1 MLQQL
6 TPGKVVSSSLLSGPC
21 SSSQVIAVIQILH
34 DCLYIKE
41 DALTILAQCGLAM
54 RGLRPSDPTLCG
66 GVAGP
71 ESWGSPCLA
80 MTGRHAWLGSFSCL
94 KAPCVA
100 GYSFTTTFHRPT
112 IWTEP
117 FPPSVVLQPTLPD
130 EDGHVGS
137 RQVEIES
144 TEVNT

>member
-1 MLQQL
+1 ML
-6 TPGKVVSSSLLSGPC
+6 
-21 SSSQVIAVIQILH
+21 AR
-34 DCLYIKE
+34 
-41 DALTILAQCGLAM
+41 CGSAM
-54 RGLRPSDPTLCG
+54 RGLQLFVCVARP
-66 GVAGP
+66 
-71 ESWGSPCLA
+71 EYWGSPCLA
-80 MTGRHAWLGSFSCL
+80 MTWSHAWLIPSSCL
-94 KAPCVA
+94 KLSCVT

-144 TEVNT
+144 TEVRT